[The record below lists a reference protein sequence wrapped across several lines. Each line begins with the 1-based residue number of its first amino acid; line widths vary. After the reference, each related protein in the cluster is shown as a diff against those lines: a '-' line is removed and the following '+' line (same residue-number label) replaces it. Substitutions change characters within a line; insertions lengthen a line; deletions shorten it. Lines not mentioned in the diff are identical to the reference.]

1 MTTLTTL
8 EASQIRQVR
17 FTVIGD
23 SAAFGIG
30 DTDNSG
36 NPRGWGYYL
45 SQLFQDSCEY
55 LNFSRPGAKSAEVK
69 EVQLPLA
76 LESAPDICAVIVG
89 GNDMLRNGFDPRALY
104 ENISYTCSE
113 LLGRGTEIIMVE
125 LHDPGEI
132 LRVPSLLK
140 RVIRRRV
147 NSVNGVY
154 YQVARELDL
163 ILIRT
168 RNIPQ
173 VHDISNWHIDRMH
186 PGPRGHQLL
195 AREMAYELRT
205 RGWRVDLP
213 GWQNS
218 DQGSRVAKLGWLLCK
233 GTPWFL
239 KRSIDLLPV
248 AIILMAI
255 EAFRVIIEVI
265 SKGYSAVTVRRA

>member
-1 MTTLTTL
+1 MTTLSSGRTPH
-8 EASQIRQVR
+8 VR

-23 SAAFGIG
+23 SAAFGTG

-45 SQLFQDSCEY
+45 SQVFHEPCEY
-55 LNFSRPGAKSAEVK
+55 LNLSRPGAKSGEVK
-69 EVQLPLA
+69 DVQLPRA
-76 LESAPDICAVIVG
+76 MASAPDICALMVG
-89 GNDMLRNGFDPRALY
+89 GNDMLRNGFDPRTLY
-104 ENISYTCSE
+104 QNISATCHE
-113 LLGRGTEIIMVE
+113 LMSRGTEIIMVE

-132 LRVPSLLK
+132 LRVPKLLK

-147 NSVNGVY
+147 NAVNNVY

-173 VHDISNWHIDRMH
+173 VHDVENWHIDRMH

-195 AREMAYELRT
+195 AREMASALKE
-205 RGWRVDLP
+205 RGWHVDLP
-213 GWQNS
+213 QS
-218 DQGSRVAKLGWLLCK
+218 QQPEQHSRVAKIWWLLCK
-233 GTPWFL
+233 GAPWFL
-239 KRSIDLLPV
+239 KRSVDLLPV

-255 EAFRVIIEVI
+255 EAVRVIIEVI
-265 SKGYSAVTVRRA
+265 AKGYSAVTDWHA

>member
-1 MTTLTTL
+1 MSTLAP
-8 EASQIRQVR
+8 EQNREIR

-23 SAAFGIG
+23 SAAFGTG
-30 DTDNSG
+30 DTDLAG

-45 SQLFQDSCEY
+45 SQVFHGSCEY
-55 LNFSRPGAKSAEVK
+55 RNYSRPGAKSAEVK
-69 EVQLPLA
+69 DVQLPRA
-76 LESAPDICAVIVG
+76 LESSPDICAVIVG

-104 ENISYTCSE
+104 ENISATCLE
-113 LLGRGTEIIMVE
+113 LVARGSEIIMVE

-132 LRVPSLLK
+132 LRVPRLLK

-147 NSVNGVY
+147 SAVNAVY
-154 YQVARELDL
+154 YQVAREMDL

-173 VHDISNWHIDRMH
+173 VHDIANWHIDRMH

-195 AREMAYELRT
+195 AREMASELRS

-213 GWQNS
+213 ES
-218 DQGSRVAKLGWLLCK
+218 DSGDPHSRAAKIWWLICK

-239 KRSIDLLPV
+239 KRSVDLLPV

-255 EAFRVIIEVI
+255 EAIRVIIEVI
-265 SKGYSAVTVRRA
+265 AKGYSAVTDRRA